1 MKCKLLIA
9 ACSVLF
15 LMTACRSRTTPQ
27 PATVPPEPEAPAVS
41 APAPVTPD
49 PGFQQPAPPEPALPS
64 DLAELNR
71 LAHERG
77 WLRDAFFAYDDARLD
92 QAAIDALAASAQ
104 WLADNTDYNLVI
116 EGHCDERG
124 TENYNLAL
132 GERRAGAAMD
142 YLAARGIDRARIR
155 TVSYGEERPFETGSD
170 ETAWAQNRRAHLI
183 LTR

>member
-1 MKCKLLIA
+1 MKFKLLIVA
-9 ACSVLF
+9 WSALF
-15 LMTACRSRTTPQ
+15 LMSACRSRTTPQ
-27 PATVPPEPEAPAVS
+27 PTTVPPEPAEPVVS

-49 PGFQQPAPPEPALPS
+49 PGFQQPAPPEEGLPS

-77 WLRDAFFAYDDARLD
+77 WLRDAFYSFDDARLD
-92 QAAIDALAASAQ
+92 QDAMDALTASAQ
-104 WLADNTDYNLVI
+104 WLADNPDYNLVI

-132 GERRAGAAMD
+132 GERRAGAAAD
-142 YLAARGIDRARIR
+142 FLAARGIDRSRMR
-155 TVSYGEERPFETGSD
+155 TVSYGEERPFQTGAD